1 MTKIQDRSIPALLA
15 GKDLLGAAK
24 TGSGKTLS
32 FLVPAVELL
41 SKVQFTQRN
50 GTGVVV
56 ISPTRELSL
65 QIYGVLR
72 EMSKEANHT
81 QTHGLVIGGA
91 NRKGESTG
99 TTLPAPAQPYY
110 PSPTHPP
117 PHHLATPTTLPPLP
131 PHLLPP
137 FPPPPPSFSRGGA
150 SGKGREHPCGY
161 PWSSA

>member
-1 MTKIQDRSIPALLA
+1 MTKIQDRSIPALLT

-50 GTGVVV
+50 GTGVVI

-72 EMSKEANHT
+72 EMSKEAKHT

-91 NRKGESTG
+91 NRKAE
-99 TTLPAPAQPYY
+99 A
-110 PSPTHPP
+110 
-117 PHHLATPTTLPPLP
+117 
-131 PHLLPP
+131 
-137 FPPPPPSFSRGGA
+137 GG
-150 SGKGREHPCGY
+150 CI
-161 PWSSA
+161 